1 MSDQEQNGSQEPD
14 KSTDEIPSLGGLHY
28 TADDDSAPAA
38 QQPDAQQSTTPPQT
52 PVTPAP
58 ATPAD
63 PATTEQPAV
72 AHPTEQFQ
80 TTAQYPS
87 GQQYEAAQPAADD
100 PFAVLPGTPSP
111 NPADDPLAN
120 PAAAT
125 TTQPKK
131 ANKAVV
137 AGAVAGLIAG
147 LIGGVAGAGA
157 TGMFNNSGASV
168 ATGNQLNP
176 VNPEG
181 LSPRADNSIASIA
194 QAVTPSVVSIK
205 VVSGSSGGT
214 GTGFIISDDGYIVTN
229 NHVISAATQG
239 GGKITVAFKDESTAE
254 AKLVGRSPSYDIA
267 VIKVDKSGLQPV
279 ALGNSA
285 NVVVG
290 DAAIAIGSP
299 LGLEGTVTSGIISAV
314 RRPVSAG
321 GRGEASHI
329 SALQTDAAINPG
341 NSGGPL
347 VNAEGQVI
355 GVNSSIAT
363 MGVSESGAANS
374 GSIGLGFAIPI
385 NNAKRVADEIIAKGE
400 SRVPIMG
407 VQVDMQTPEQG
418 GALITGV
425 TPNEPG
431 AQAGLREGDR
441 IVDIDGD
448 KIADPAEGLAVI
460 RSHHPGDTIKV
471 TVVTASGETKTVDV
485 KLTSMVG

>member
-1 MSDQEQNGSQEPD
+1 MSDQEQNGSQEPEHSASEH
-14 KSTDEIPSLGGLHY
+14 STEEIPDLGGLRF
-28 TADDDSAPAA
+28 TDG
-38 QQPDAQQSTTPPQT
+38 Q
-52 PVTPAP
+52 
-58 ATPAD
+58 D
-63 PATTEQPAV
+63 PASSEQPLDTSESTQQISA
-72 AHPTEQFQ
+72 ADQADSHSEYPTTQ
-80 TTAQYPS
+80 
-87 GQQYEAAQPAADD
+87 QPAADD
-100 PFAVLPGTPSP
+100 PFAMTPVAPLPPSGQDSLGYPTNPTDTAKTATNQTP
-111 NPADDPLAN
+111 
-120 PAAAT
+120 
-125 TTQPKK
+125 QKK

-157 TGMFNNSGASV
+157 IGMFNNSGGTV

-176 VNPEG
+176 ANPEG
-181 LSPRADNSIASIA
+181 LSPRADNSIAAIA
-194 QAVTPSVVSIK
+194 EAVTPSVVSIK
-205 VVSGSSGGT
+205 VVTGESGGT
-214 GTGFIISDDGYIVTN
+214 GTGFIISDDGYIMTN
-229 NHVISAATQG
+229 NHVISSAVG
-239 GGKITVAFKDESTAE
+239 NRGSITVAFKNESTAE

-267 VIKVDKSGLQPV
+267 VLKVDKSGLSPV
-279 ALGNSA
+279 TLGNSA
-285 NVVVG
+285 DVVVG

-321 GRGEASHI
+321 GQGEASHI

-363 MGVSESGAANS
+363 MGVSESGSASA

-385 NNAKRVADEIIAKGE
+385 NNAKRVADEIIASGE
-400 SRVPIMG
+400 SRVPIIG

-418 GALITGV
+418 GAVISGV
-425 TPNEPG
+425 TANEPG
-431 AQAGLREGDR
+431 AKAGLQEGDR

-448 KIADPAEGLAVI
+448 RIADPAEALAVI

-471 TVVTASGETKTVDV
+471 TVVTSSGETKTVDV
-485 KLTSMVG
+485 TLTSMVG